1 MGNIFVALK
10 KNTNLGMFFH
20 RNKQNAFEKQIEL
33 NKKIQHAV
41 NTLMASRLSFMAPEN
56 TSNALQRLLNEL
68 QYNLCNFVKGYN

>member
-1 MGNIFVALK
+1 
-10 KNTNLGMFFH
+10 MFFH

-33 NKKIQHAV
+33 NKKIQQAV
-41 NTLMASRLSFMAPEN
+41 NTFMASRLSFMAPEN